1 MLASNMFWKAIKQ
14 NWTHQLNAKLFDE
27 VKHLISGSS
36 ADLAFLSAKALKWE
50 WEQIISTGFRID
62 GFRRYSTSHGLSR
75 S

>member
-36 ADLAFLSAKALKWE
+36 ADLAFYQQKLWNGSE
-50 WEQIISTGFRID
+50 
-62 GFRRYSTSHGLSR
+62 SR
-75 S
+75 LFPQAFG